1 MAQSVYGGDN
11 MLNIDRLNE
20 DKIIEVAQK
29 MGYDPNKPRELK
41 KYKTMISQMDEWDIS
56 RILFFGRGIFMRQN

>member
-1 MAQSVYGGDN
+1 
-11 MLNIDRLNE
+11 MLNIDMLNE

-41 KYKTMISQMDEWDIS
+41 KYKNMISQMDEWDIS
-56 RILFFGRGIFMRQN
+56 RILFFGRGIFRTKV

>member
-1 MAQSVYGGDN
+1 

-29 MGYDPNKPRELK
+29 MGYDPNKPKELQK
-41 KYKTMISQMDEWDIS
+41 CKTIISQMDEWDIS

>member
-20 DKIIEVAQK
+20 DRIIEVAQK

>member
-1 MAQSVYGGDN
+1 

-20 DKIIEVAQK
+20 DKIIEVAQT
-29 MGYDPNKPRELK
+29 MGYDPNKPKELK
-41 KYKTMISQMDEWDIS
+41 KCKTIISQMDEWDIS